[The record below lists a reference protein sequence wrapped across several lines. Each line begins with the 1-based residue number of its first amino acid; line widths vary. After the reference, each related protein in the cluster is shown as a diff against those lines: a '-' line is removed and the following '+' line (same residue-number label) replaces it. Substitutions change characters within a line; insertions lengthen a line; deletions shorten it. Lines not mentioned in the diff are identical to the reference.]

1 MAETG
6 LPENVRALILQH
18 IESIAQL
25 EVLLLLHGHP
35 GRRMTADEVAKELR
49 IGPGPASTEL
59 GRLSRDGFL
68 VEEPIGTWRYEP
80 ADFSMAR
87 AVDDLA
93 RTYPTFRVAIVSLVF
108 SRPGGALQGFSD
120 AFRIR
125 KD

>member
-6 LPENVRALILQH
+6 LPEHVRALILRH
-18 IESIAQL
+18 IASIGQL
-25 EVLLLLHGHP
+25 EVLLLLHASP
-35 GRRMTADEVAKELR
+35 GNATTADMVARELR

-59 GRLSRDGFL
+59 GRLARDGFL
-68 VEEPIGTWRYEP
+68 VEEPPGTWRYEP
-80 ADFSMAR
+80 ADDAIAR

-93 RTYPTFRVAIVSLVF
+93 RTYPTYRVAIVSLVF
-108 SRPGGALQGFSD
+108 SRPSGVLQGFAD